1 MVDIVNNVGSSRDVI
16 ILELKLIGSN
26 GKTRDL
32 DKERLFNAI
41 NIFEDIFQPVITGT
55 INIRDGVGMFMDLAI
70 HGNEYLYIT
79 FGRPGE
85 TSREKRYTKTF
96 RVFKVTDRQKSPN
109 SQDQTYV
116 LHFCSEEMIFSNQQT
131 ISKALSG
138 ANASDYIFNICVFDL
153 KTRVSKIA
161 DFENSF
167 GCNEFVLTNQK
178 PLDAINYLVSQ
189 SFSQSLSPFLFFENK
204 DGFNLLSLETL
215 YNRDIVAAVKYNTA
229 KFTAELDE
237 GPFLNSIDVNT
248 FKFNKCFD
256 VNKNVKNGSYSCKL
270 HTLDLITQKYTKH
283 SVSLLNQLNA
293 GVMIDGYFP
302 FNNATNRNNKALY
315 QEYDSNIKYWLTN
328 KDRTNSEYFVSKRVR
343 SRDSHV
349 EETLAQRMM
358 QIDLINNTEIH
369 CIVPGNPQY
378 SAGYTIDFTLP
389 AFTSNFQNERVTDPY
404 YSGKYLI
411 TAVRHVITPGSLQT
425 EMELSK
431 NSVSAPLDLSAE
443 NQQYKLAQKQ

>member
-1 MVDIVNNVGSSRDVI
+1 MADVVNSVGSSRDIV

-85 TSREKRYTKTF
+85 TSKEQRYTKTF
-96 RVFKVTDRQKSPN
+96 RVYKVTDRQKSPN

-116 LHFCSEEMIFSNQQT
+116 LHFCSEEMVFSNQQI
-131 ISKALSG
+131 ISRALNG
-138 ANASDYIFNICVFDL
+138 ANASDYIFNICIFDL
-153 KTRVSKIA
+153 KIKVAKIA

-167 GCNEFVLTNQK
+167 GSNEFVLTNQK
-178 PLDAINYLVSQ
+178 PFDAINYLASK
-189 SFSQSLSPFLFFENK
+189 SFSQSLSPLLFFENK

-215 YNRDIVAAVKYNTA
+215 YNRDVVAAVKYNTA

-237 GPFLNSIDVNT
+237 GPFINSTDVNT
-248 FKFNKCFD
+248 FKINKCFD

-283 SVSLLNQLNA
+283 KVSLLNQLNA

-302 FNNATNRNNKALY
+302 FNNATNRNNNTLY

-328 KDRTNSEYFVSKRVR
+328 KDRTNSEYFISKRIR
-343 SRDSHV
+343 SRDSHI

-358 QIDLINNTEIH
+358 QIELINNTEIH

-389 AFTSNFQNERVTDPY
+389 AFTSNFDNERVTDPY

-425 EMELSK
+425 ELELSK

-443 NQQYKLAQKQ
+443 NQQYKLAQQQ

>member
-1 MVDIVNNVGSSRDVI
+1 MVDSVDKIGSSRDIV

-26 GKTRDL
+26 GKIRDL

-41 NIFEDIFQPVITGT
+41 NIFEDIFKPVITGT

-85 TSREKRYTKTF
+85 TLRDQRYSKTF
-96 RVFKVTDRQKSPN
+96 RIFKVTDRQKVPN

-116 LHFCSEEMIFSNQQT
+116 LHFCSEEQIFSNQQL
-131 ISKALSG
+131 ISRSLSG

-167 GCNEFVLTNQK
+167 GCNEFAITNQK
-178 PLDAINYLVSQ
+178 PLEAIEYLASR

-215 YNRDIVAAVKYNTA
+215 YRKDVVASVKYNTA
-229 KFTAELDE
+229 KFTSELDE
-237 GPFLNSIDVNT
+237 SPFINSTDVNT

-256 VNKNVKNGSYSCKL
+256 VNKNVKNGTYSCKL

-283 SVSLLNQLNA
+283 NVSLLNELNA
-293 GVMIDGYFP
+293 DVMIDGYFP
-302 FNNATNRNNKALY
+302 FNNATNRNNKTLF
-315 QEYDSNIKYWLTN
+315 QEYDSNMKYWLTN
-328 KDRTNSEYFVSKRVR
+328 KGRTNSNYFVSKGIR
-343 SRDSHV
+343 SRDTHV

-378 SAGYTIDFTLP
+378 SAGYTIDFTIP
-389 AFTSNFQNERVTDPY
+389 AFTSNFQNERVNDPY

-425 EMELSK
+425 ELELSK
-431 NSVSAPLDLSAE
+431 NSVSSPLDLSAE
-443 NQQYKLAQKQ
+443 NQQFKLAQKQ